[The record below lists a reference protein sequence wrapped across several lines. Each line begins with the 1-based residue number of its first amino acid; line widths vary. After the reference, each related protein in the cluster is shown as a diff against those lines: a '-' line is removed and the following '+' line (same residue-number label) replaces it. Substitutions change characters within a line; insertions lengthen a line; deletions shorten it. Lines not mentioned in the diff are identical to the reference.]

1 MSREELSHLSLQV
14 LYSRTLCRRAKIHL
28 YRSLHIINIF
38 IDEFLRHSFVRRERT
53 IQITRLFPFVL
64 FLEVLI
70 EFCSCLYLWKLCEL
84 FENRCIAVL
93 YYFKLTFPTF
103 RRIAFQENLSIFH
116 KKRNLFSEMVISG
129 RQINHTYV
137 HAYTQAYTC
146 IYKNINDVIL
156 SNRI

>member
-103 RRIAFQENLSIFH
+103 RRIATINVSKTIFPYFIKKEICSRRWSFQDVKLTT
-116 KKRNLFSEMVISG
+116 
-129 RQINHTYV
+129 HTYTHTHKHIHV
-137 HAYTQAYTC
+137 F
-146 IYKNINDVIL
+146 IKK
-156 SNRI
+156 